1 MGLRGP
7 APKPTAVEIFE
18 GRPGRRPINPLEPR
32 PPEFGPDAA
41 KKACPK
47 HLNAEEKKHWRHYA
61 PILAR
66 MRVLTE
72 ADLMALEQL
81 CVLSAQWV
89 ELMEMR
95 RKSGLRAH
103 FAKTPNGFTIVSP
116 LMTEIHGHRSQLLPG
131 NPVALERPAR
141 VRHDAFREDSH
152 QHGGRFQFLSS
163 WKSTWAV
170 ERPMAS

>member
-116 LMTEIHGHRSQLLPG
+116 LMTEIRATGDHMFKLLREFGMTPSGRTRINMEAGFSFSPVGNRPG
-131 NPVALERPAR
+131 L
-141 VRHDAFREDSH
+141 
-152 QHGGRFQFLSS
+152 LSGQ
-163 WKSTWAV
+163 WHPN
-170 ERPMAS
+170 R